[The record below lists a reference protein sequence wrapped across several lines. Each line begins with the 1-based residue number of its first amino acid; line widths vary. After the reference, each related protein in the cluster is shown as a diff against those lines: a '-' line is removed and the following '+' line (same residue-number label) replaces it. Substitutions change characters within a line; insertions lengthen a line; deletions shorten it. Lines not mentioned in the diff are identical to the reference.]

1 MGPLRRRSL
10 PVAIVALLFLTAAP
24 FARAETDAP
33 PDSAAGDAADA
44 PRYHL
49 PPTVVTAERVP
60 LSLDLVPSEL
70 TVIGRERIDR
80 MQSPFL
86 ADELR
91 GVASVDVQRSG
102 SFGKLTDVRLR
113 GADPRHTLV
122 LFDGIPL
129 NGPWA
134 GTFDFADMPGAGWG
148 QVEIMGGPASSLY
161 GSGAVGGVIQ
171 FLSPG
176 APAPPPASSNN
187 PYARSLRA
195 GVELGEL
202 STTRQTLEWN
212 GGAGDKSYGAFGSR
226 LSSDGQGPRDAY
238 EGFAGRAHAVIPAG
252 RDRLRVSGLFTHGE
266 KEVPFDYRF
275 DTTDFTTHQVID
287 PNTDETDRIAA
298 GRASYTHAFGSHT
311 GLEAEIS
318 AFQGR
323 IDYQNRPD
331 TTGGD
336 FVNTLLD
343 NARGIG
349 ALRARLASENA
360 GLLLGAEYRAE
371 GVDRDDDSQFGG
383 FPSVTNVDHDVH
395 TRSLYAQA
403 HGEWTRLLLDMGVRL
418 DDHSRY
424 GSIGVPRI
432 AAAIP
437 IREAGLKIRL
447 GYGRAFTAPTLTDLY
462 YPFYGSETLH
472 PERSTTWEGGVDG
485 RWLDGKLEAH
495 VTGHTTTFHDLIQS
509 NSFFQ
514 AENIGSARVEGAEV
528 TVRTVVRRG
537 IALEG
542 RAARL
547 WAKDL
552 ESGDPL
558 PKRPH
563 WRAGVSADVSPA
575 SWVTATASLRWVDSM
590 LDPFDF
596 VASDGRT
603 LDGDNPGY
611 ASLDLGVMAALAH
624 WIPAEARVRVVN
636 ALDRDYS
643 EVKGYPAPGRTV
655 IVGLSYTH

>member
-10 PVAIVALLFLTAAP
+10 AAAFVALLFLTAAP

-49 PPTVVTAERVP
+49 PPTVVTAERAP
-60 LSLDLVPSEL
+60 LSLDRVPSEI

-80 MQSPFL
+80 VQAPFL

-91 GVASVDVQRSG
+91 EVASVDVQRSG

-134 GTFDFADMPGAGWG
+134 GTFDFADLPGAGWG

-176 APAPPPASSNN
+176 PPSPASSSN

-195 GVELGEL
+195 GVEVGEL

-212 GGAGDKSYGAFGSR
+212 GGGGDASYGAFGSR
-226 LSSDGQGPRDAY
+226 LTSDGQGARDAY
-238 EGFAGRAHAVIPAG
+238 EGFAARAHAVIPAG
-252 RDRLRVSGLFTHGE
+252 RDKIRLSGIFTHGE
-266 KEVPFDYRF
+266 KEVPYDYHF

-298 GRASYTHAFGSHT
+298 GRASYTHAFGSHA

-349 ALRARLASENA
+349 ALRARLASENV

-371 GVDRDDDSQFGG
+371 GVGRDDDSQFGG
-383 FPSVTNVDHDVH
+383 FPSVTNVDQDVH

-403 HGEWTRLLLDMGVRL
+403 HGEWTRLLADLGVRL

-432 AAAIP
+432 AVAVP
-437 IREAGLKIRL
+437 IEEAGLKIRL

-462 YPFYGSETLH
+462 YPFYGSESLH

-514 AENIGSARVEGAEV
+514 AENIGSARVEGAEA

-537 IALEG
+537 VALEG

-552 ESGDPL
+552 DSGDPL

-575 SWVTATASLRWVDSM
+575 SWITATASLRWVDSM

-596 VASDGRT
+596 VAPDGRM

-611 ASLDLGVMAALAH
+611 ASLDLGVVAALAH

-643 EVKGYPAPGRTV
+643 EVKGYPALGRTV
-655 IVGLSYTH
+655 VVGFSYTH